1 MESEVPPIVLHIG
14 RGKSGSSTIQSLAS
28 AHADFMRAQGVSCPL
43 TINGISNH
51 ARLSSALY
59 DPESDPSTLRKF
71 RRDARKHQKSK
82 VFISAEALFS
92 LGRPQIQHLKRLIG
106 NRETRILAYVREYPG
121 WLQSV
126 YAQRTKKA
134 SNALDFDEY
143 YKLTRPTMT
152 ILPRLERWADA
163 FGWEKIRVRPLEPAA
178 LVGGDLIT
186 DVLHALDVKDSPGDV
201 ASLNITPHWI
211 TLELQRALVLAAA
224 EAPAVTIDPKSA
236 RRTRAF
242 IESCVSD
249 VKPHRVQ
256 YFTKEQ
262 WRDLA
267 ELYRAD
273 MESLSKRMGT
283 PLPVSLREPEE
294 RPFLPAFSAIPE
306 NVKTNIKEK
315 LRERGHQLRVEPGV
329 RQTLKRLLDY

>member
-1 MESEVPPIVLHIG
+1 
-14 RGKSGSSTIQSLAS
+14 
-28 AHADFMRAQGVSCPL
+28 MRAQGVACPL
-43 TINGISNH
+43 TVNGISNH
-51 ARLSSALY
+51 ARLSAALY

-71 RRDARKHQKSK
+71 RRDVRKHQKSK

-92 LGRPQIQHLKRLIG
+92 LGRPHLQRLKRLIG
-106 NRETRILAYVREYPG
+106 DREIRILAYVREYPG

-178 LVGGDLIT
+178 LVGGDLIS
-186 DVLHALDVKDSPGDV
+186 DVLHALGVNDSPGNV
-201 ASLNITPHWI
+201 ESLNITPHWI
-211 TLELQRALVLAAA
+211 ALELQRALVLAAA
-224 EAPAVTIDPKSA
+224 EAPAVIIDPKSA

-242 IESCVSD
+242 FESCVAD

-267 ELYRAD
+267 DLFQAD
-273 MESLSKRMGT
+273 MEGLSKRMGT

-294 RPFLPAFSAIPE
+294 RAFLPEFSAIPE
-306 NVKTNIKEK
+306 NVKNHIREK
-315 LRERGHQLRVEPGV
+315 LREREHQLRVEPAV
-329 RQTLKRLLDY
+329 LEALKRLLDQ